1 MPLIRKMEKDL
12 WEVRST
18 IKDGIARIFFTVE
31 GNEMILLHGF
41 VKKSQATPQAEL
53 DLAKERK
60 RKYHDQ

>member
-1 MPLIRKMEKDL
+1 MPLIRKLDKEL

-31 GNEMILLHGF
+31 ASEMILLHGF
-41 VKKSQATPQAEL
+41 VKKSQATPQIEM

-60 RKYHDQ
+60 RKYHG